1 MRGARSLRDRARVTE
16 PVLFRR
22 TDLAESGLERP
33 DRDPAAG
40 LERVRRGVYAAPGPV
55 DGDDRYRR
63 LVRASSLT
71 LTGQAVFS
79 HESAAVLLGI
89 PVLGRWPEQIHLIA
103 ERRSGGRSQ
112 RDVVRHC
119 LGLDDVRVVLVDG
132 LAVTS
137 PARTAFDIALSR
149 SFTDAVVVGD
159 AVLRLHPGAREELA
173 ALVAAYGTRR
183 GHRRVRQVL
192 AFADGRSG
200 SVGESVSR
208 AEMDRLG
215 FETPDLQVEVVT
227 DGRAEYGDF
236 GWRRV
241 RTLGEF
247 DGEVK
252 YRLDRYRLGGSVEDV
267 VIREKNRENRMRV
280 EYPSIARWDWT
291 DLRQQRLERILLR
304 AGVPKVHPAR
314 PYRR

>member
-1 MRGARSLRDRARVTE
+1 MRDPPGMAE

-22 TDLAESGLERP
+22 TDLARAGVERP
-33 DRDPAAG
+33 DRDAAVG
-40 LERVRRGVYAAPGPV
+40 LERVRRGVDASTGSASSEE
-55 DGDDRYRR
+55 RYLR

-89 PVLGRWPEQIHLIA
+89 PILGRWPEHIHLIA
-103 ERRSGGRSQ
+103 ERRTGGRSQ

-119 LGLDDVRVVLVDG
+119 LGLADVPVVVVDG

-137 PARTAFDIALSR
+137 PARTAFDIALTR
-149 SFTDAVVVGD
+149 SFAEAVVVTD
-159 AVLRLHPGAREELA
+159 AVLRLHQEAPEELT

-183 GHRRVRQVL
+183 GYQRARRVL

-208 AEMDRLG
+208 TELDRLG
-215 FETPDLQVEVVT
+215 FAAPDLQVEVVT
-227 DGRAEYGDF
+227 DGRSEYGDF
-236 GWRRV
+236 GWKRARV
-241 RTLGEF
+241 LGEF
-247 DGEVK
+247 DGEVE
-252 YRLDRYRLGGSVEDV
+252 YRLDRHRLGGSVEDV

-291 DLRQQRLERILLR
+291 DLREQRLARILLR
-304 AGVPKVHPAR
+304 AGVPKVRPAV
-314 PYRR
+314 PLRR

>member
-1 MRGARSLRDRARVTE
+1 MRDGAGMAE

-22 TDLAESGLERP
+22 TDLADVGVERP
-33 DRDPAAG
+33 DRDATVG
-40 LERVRRGVYAAPGPV
+40 LERVRRGVYAPAGPA
-55 DGDDRYRR
+55 DGTERYLR

-89 PVLGRWPEQIHLIA
+89 PILGRWPEQIHLIA

-119 LGLDDVRVVLVDG
+119 LGLADVPVVVVDG
-132 LAVTS
+132 LAVTG
-137 PARTAFDIALSR
+137 PARTAFDIALTR
-149 SFTDAVVVGD
+149 SFVEAVVVAD
-159 AVLRLHPGAREELA
+159 AVLRLHPQAREELT

-183 GHRRVRQVL
+183 GHQRVRRVL
-192 AFADGRSG
+192 AFADGRSD

-208 AEMDRLG
+208 TEMDRLG
-215 FETPDLQVEVVT
+215 FAAPALQVEVVT
-227 DGRAEYGDF
+227 DGRAEFGDF
-236 GWRRV
+236 GWKRV
-241 RTLGEF
+241 RVLGEF

-252 YRLDRYRLGGSVEDV
+252 YRLDRYRMGGSVEDV

-291 DLRQQRLERILLR
+291 DLREERLERILLR
-304 AGVPKVHPAR
+304 AGVPKVRHAMP
-314 PYRR
+314 RRR